1 MFISDLAIRRPLVTV
16 VTMLA
21 LVAFGLVAL
30 LRLKTDEF
38 PDVVPP
44 FVEVTVAYPGASP
57 PGVEKEL
64 LDPIEE
70 KIAAVGGV
78 KHVTGRAYDGYATVV
93 VEFDFGRDLG
103 EATQEIRDAVNA
115 IRGDLPAE
123 ITEPLVRRISNDD
136 LPIVSLALASSTL
149 SQAELS
155 DLADPRITRELRALA
170 GVADVLTSG
179 HVEREISVLLRP
191 AALRQTGVSVDE
203 VVRTLQQQ
211 NLAAPVGRVEAAD
224 WEQAI
229 RLRGRASGAE
239 DFAHLVVAQRP
250 APQGGVALVRLGD
263 VAEVRD
269 GAGEA
274 PLRGVLQRS

>member
-78 KHVTGRAYDGYATVV
+78 KHVTGRAYDGYAT
-93 VEFDFGRDLG
+93 GRRRVRLRPRPG
-103 EATQEIRDAVNA
+103 
-115 IRGDLPAE
+115 RGDAG
-123 ITEPLVRRISNDD
+123 
-136 LPIVSLALASSTL
+136 
-149 SQAELS
+149 
-155 DLADPRITRELRALA
+155 DPRRRERDPRRPPCRDQGAARPQDQQRRPPHRVARPRLQHAVA
-170 GVADVLTSG
+170 G
-179 HVEREISVLLRP
+179 
-191 AALRQTGVSVDE
+191 
-203 VVRTLQQQ
+203 RT
-211 NLAAPVGRVEAAD
+211 E
-224 WEQAI
+224 
-229 RLRGRASGAE
+229 
-239 DFAHLVVAQRP
+239 
-250 APQGGVALVRLGD
+250 
-263 VAEVRD
+263 
-269 GAGEA
+269 
-274 PLRGVLQRS
+274 